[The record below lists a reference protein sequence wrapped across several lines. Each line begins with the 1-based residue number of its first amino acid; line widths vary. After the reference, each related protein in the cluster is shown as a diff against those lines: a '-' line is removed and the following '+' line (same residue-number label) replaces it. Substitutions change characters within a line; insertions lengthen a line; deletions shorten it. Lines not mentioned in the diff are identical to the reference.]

1 MTNRR
6 GNGEDVAKAIAFFQ
20 SCTDAALL
28 RDVLKTIQP
37 KAAAAARKFAGREP
51 PNPAAIQAAPAPASE
66 EQALHTVRRIQD
78 FAELQAVARAV
89 GRRVEELRSMN

>member
-1 MTNRR
+1 MTNR
-6 GNGEDVAKAIAFFQ
+6 GGSEDVARAIAFFQ
-20 SCTDAALL
+20 ACTDAGLL

-37 KAAAAARKFAGREP
+37 KAAAAARKFSRREP
-51 PNPAAIQAAPAPASE
+51 PNPASIAPAAMAATE
-66 EQALHTVRRIQD
+66 EEALHTVRRVQD